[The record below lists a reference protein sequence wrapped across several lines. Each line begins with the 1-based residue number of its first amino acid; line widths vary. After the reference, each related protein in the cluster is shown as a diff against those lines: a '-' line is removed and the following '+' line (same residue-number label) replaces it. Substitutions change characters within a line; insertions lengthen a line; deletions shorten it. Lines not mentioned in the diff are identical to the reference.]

1 MTQSHDADRLQS
13 ACDTVDEVLAAVDR
27 LQSEHNLSS
36 LATAAMQS
44 AMRTQ
49 SVKIEEMRD
58 KVIRMEHTVADLK
71 YSVCWM
77 CERMKH
83 LGTQLGVPP
92 GTLLG
97 VPPGTPLAPN

>member
-1 MTQSHDADRLQS
+1 MTQSHDAKM
-13 ACDTVDEVLAAVDR
+13 DEVLAAVDR

-49 SVKIEEMRD
+49 SAKIEEMRD
-58 KVIRMEHTVADLK
+58 KVVEMEGTVSDLK
-71 YSVCWM
+71 VAVYSM
-77 CERMKH
+77 CENMKT
-83 LGTQLGVPP
+83 L

-97 VPPGTPLAPN
+97 VPP